1 MVEQDK
7 CRENQKNGSRF
18 GSRGMSDRRLSPL
31 IEYPEYQ
38 NAEYEIGEPEER
50 IDVKIGVVVVQRNQ
64 GSRSRIQYREY
75 ACTNSNLFP
84 GAV

>member
-7 CRENQKNGSRF
+7 CRENQKNGSHF

-38 NAEYEIGEPEER
+38 NAEYDIANMPAPTAIFFPEPFNKTGR
-50 IDVKIGVVVVQRNQ
+50 
-64 GSRSRIQYREY
+64 
-75 ACTNSNLFP
+75 TNGNIR
-84 GAV
+84 

>member
-38 NAEYEIGEPEER
+38 NAEYDLANMPAPTAIMPCGC
-50 IDVKIGVVVVQRNQ
+50 IDASMN
-64 GSRSRIQYREY
+64 GS
-75 ACTNSNLFP
+75 TLFCL
-84 GAV
+84 GIAGL

>member
-38 NAEYEIGEPEER
+38 NAEYEIGEPGKR
-50 IDVKIGVVVVQRNQ
+50 IDVKISVEL
-64 GSRSRIQYREY
+64 QY
-75 ACTNSNLFP
+75 LF
-84 GAV
+84 